1 MRQGPCISSQALIDS
16 FATAAPVRR
25 VVRIATR
32 SASPQGCKTN
42 CPHWSL
48 RRVHGVGGLP
58 VLVPRGALVIVTGL
72 RRTERHRGQ
81 WTYKSTMLSLFEAP
95 GAANGEPG
103 QSCSCSPCCSD
114 RGKGRSG
121 QAGAPESRMD
131 EYCNWSRER
140 AACQIP
146 TISVCN
152 PCNYA
157 GKSWVLHLRKTCYC
171 RSIAQSVKTAHV
183 FLFGCIFFLYK

>member
-1 MRQGPCISSQALIDS
+1 MPALSLALALCHDAIVIVI
-16 FATAAPVRR
+16 A
-25 VVRIATR
+25 VVIVIVGSRT
-32 SASPQGCKTN
+32 QGC
-42 CPHWSL
+42 
-48 RRVHGVGGLP
+48 LP
-58 VLVPRGALVIVTGL
+58 VLAPRGAIVIVTGL
-72 RRTERHRGQ
+72 RRTERHRRMDIQ
-81 WTYKSTMLSLFEAP
+81 VQDRSSRIVN

-140 AACQIP
+140 AACQIQ

-157 GKSWVLHLRKTCYC
+157 CKSWVLHLRKTWSRCG
-171 RSIAQSVKTAHV
+171 S
-183 FLFGCIFFLYK
+183 

>member
-1 MRQGPCISSQALIDS
+1 MTPERRPQTVFFVVALCVIVTDIVIVI
-16 FATAAPVRR
+16 A
-25 VVRIATR
+25 VVIVIVGSRT
-32 SASPQGCKTN
+32 QGC
-42 CPHWSL
+42 
-48 RRVHGVGGLP
+48 LP
-58 VLVPRGALVIVTGL
+58 VLAPRGAIVIVTGL

-81 WTYKSTMLSLFEAP
+81 WIASTMASLFEAP

-157 GKSWVLHLRKTCYC
+157 CKSWVLHLRKTWSRCG
-171 RSIAQSVKTAHV
+171 S
-183 FLFGCIFFLYK
+183 